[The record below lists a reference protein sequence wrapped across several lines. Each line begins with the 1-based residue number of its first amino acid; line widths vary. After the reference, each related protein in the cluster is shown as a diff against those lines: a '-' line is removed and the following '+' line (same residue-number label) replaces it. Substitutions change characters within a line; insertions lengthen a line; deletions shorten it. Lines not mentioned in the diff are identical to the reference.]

1 MWISASSLTFAEG
14 LGSGMRLLILG
25 ADGSD
30 RVIDFT
36 DSLSSLNRVVVH
48 RNLLSVQ
55 RWTDGPKVP
64 MSLL

>member
-1 MWISASSLTFAEG
+1 MWIGAYSLTFAGG
-14 LGSGMRLLILG
+14 LGSGMRLLVPA

-36 DSLSSLNRVVVH
+36 DSLSSPNRVVVH
-48 RNLLSVQ
+48 RNLLSVK

>member
-1 MWISASSLTFAEG
+1 
-14 LGSGMRLLILG
+14 MRLLVLG

-36 DSLSSLNRVVVH
+36 DSLSSPNHVVVH
-48 RNLLSVQ
+48 RNLLSVK

>member
-1 MWISASSLTFAEG
+1 MWIRASSLTFAGG